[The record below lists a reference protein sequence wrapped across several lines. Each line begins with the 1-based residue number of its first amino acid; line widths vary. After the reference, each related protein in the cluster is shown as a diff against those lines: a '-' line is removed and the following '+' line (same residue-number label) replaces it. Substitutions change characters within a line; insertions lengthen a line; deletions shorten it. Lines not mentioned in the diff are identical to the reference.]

1 MNEAVKQKFC
11 QVLGKEQVLF
21 EEPMKSHT
29 TFRIGGPAEV
39 FIMPKSVKQVQMAVK
54 ICQEEQIPYFILG
67 NGSNL
72 LVSDRGYRGVII
84 QMDRNMGE
92 IQVEGTEIQAA
103 AGALLSSIAVAAR
116 RESLTGFEF
125 AGGIP
130 GTLGGAVVMN
140 AGAYG
145 GEMKDVLKEVTVMDG
160 DGKIFTLPASELE
173 MGYRTSIIKTAGYL
187 VLSAR
192 ITLSRGKEED
202 IKARTRELSEMRT
215 QKQPL
220 DYPSVG
226 STFKRPE
233 GYFAGKLIMDSGLRG
248 YSVGGAMVSEKHCG
262 FVINKGNATAED
274 VVSLMKHVTE
284 VVQEKYGVTLE
295 PEVKFLGEFDGR

>member
-145 GEMKDVLKEVTVMDG
+145 GEIKDVLKEVTVMDG

-220 DYPSVG
+220 DYPSAG

-262 FVINKGNATAED
+262 FVINKGNGTAED

>member
-39 FIMPKSVKQVQMAVK
+39 FIIPKSIKQVQMAVK

-145 GEMKDVLKEVTVMDG
+145 GEIKDVLKEVTVMDG

-220 DYPSVG
+220 DYPSAG

>member
-39 FIMPKSVKQVQMAVK
+39 FIMPKSIKQVQMAVK

-173 MGYRTSIIKTAGYL
+173 MGYRTSIIKIAGYL

-220 DYPSVG
+220 DYPSAG
-226 STFKRPE
+226 STFKRQE

>member
-39 FIMPKSVKQVQMAVK
+39 FIMPKSIKQVQMAVK

-92 IQVEGTEIQAA
+92 IQLEGTEIQAA

-145 GEMKDVLKEVTVMDG
+145 GEIKDVLKEVTVMDG

-220 DYPSVG
+220 DYPSAG

>member
-11 QVLGKEQVLF
+11 QVLEKEQVLF

-202 IKARTRELSEMRT
+202 IKARTREFSEMRT

-220 DYPSVG
+220 DYPSAG